1 MYNKTTGPHFIKYG
15 STVYHRNQVDE
26 SHFNYIE
33 QDITSRVII
42 ELYLCHDEII
52 IDCIEGVGMLVVSET
67 ADAVS
72 DEFIIHRLCRLNANL
87 YYNVISM
94 TEKCKIRIYYP
105 IKSHI
110 ERYPIKNKFET
121 IHIQSTFN
129 IQEIYSYYYNVKGP
143 GYIFDGEAHD
153 YFELIYVDNG
163 ILTNDIDQHVF
174 EVHEYE
180 LIILGPNQFHKQ
192 AVINQKPCSYL
203 SIMFH
208 LELANYPTLL
218 NKVFKVNRGMLDTI
232 NKFVDASDSK
242 GSYREDRMISYLK
255 ILIIEL
261 LEEDRHKDFIKPT
274 SPINQKFENEMIN
287 EILTYID
294 NHIFDSLFLEDIC
307 EHFSISR
314 SSLQNLFK
322 DNLNIAP
329 KQYINKVKLN
339 KSQILIKESKHT
351 ISEIASI
358 LGFNS
363 IHYFSRKFTQHFKIT
378 PSDYAKSIY
387 KDGKTLK

>member
-15 STVYHRNQVDE
+15 SVIANKDLVDNSLYHCDE
-26 SHFNYIE
+26 
-33 QDITSRVII
+33 QII
-42 ELYLCHDEII
+42 SNRIIYSVFKCNEELI
-52 IDCIEGVGMLVVSET
+52 IDCVEGVGMICVTDNLENKPQ
-67 ADAVS
+67 
-72 DEFIIHRLCRLNANL
+72 EFIIHRLCKLKAGL
-87 YYNVISM
+87 YYNIIPM
-94 TEKCKIRIYYP
+94 TNHCKIASYCKR
-105 IKSHI
+105 KSHI
-110 ERYPIKNKFET
+110 STYDLKDPFDT
-121 IHIQSTFN
+121 IHIQSTFK
-129 IQEIYSYYYNVKGP
+129 IDEIYSYYYNVKGP
-143 GYIFDGEAHD
+143 GYYFEGEQHD
-153 YFELIYVDNG
+153 FFELIYVDNG
-163 ILTNDIDQHVF
+163 ILTNEVEEDVYD
-174 EVHEYE
+174 VHEYE

-192 AVINQKPCSYL
+192 AVLNQKPCSYL

-208 LELANYPTLL
+208 LDFSNQLMLL
-218 NKVFKVNRGMLDTI
+218 NRKFKANREMLDII
-232 NKFVDASDSK
+232 NKFVGSSDTSNA
-242 GSYREDRMISYLK
+242 YRQDRMLSYLK
-255 ILIIEL
+255 LLVIEL
-261 LEEDRHKDFIKPT
+261 LEEDDSKEFIKPT
-274 SPINQKFENEMIN
+274 SPINQMFENEMIN

-294 NHIFDSLFLEDIC
+294 KNIFDTLYLEDIC

-322 DNLNIAP
+322 DNLKIAP

-387 KDGKTLK
+387 KDGKALK